1 MMPGLANG
9 DFSNLK
15 VQRGALVEY
24 ANTPSPL
31 TLVFEFNPAA
41 ISRTRSVT
49 IRTGGAPGTR
59 GGYDF
64 ADVREVARA
73 SQGVSVNAESF
84 TAKILLDATDRMNA
98 GDPGAERLGVQPELD
113 TLRSMV
119 EPKSQTPDGART
131 LAALGQGDQR
141 AFARHEFASVLLFI
155 WGVHVLPVFMTQVQ
169 IEVKEYLPNLVPYR
183 AEASLTL
190 QIIES
195 NNPFYQEEL
204 KRQFA
209 VAGSM
214 PGAVQALA
222 GRLLR

>member
-1 MMPGLANG
+1 MSFGIASG
-9 DFSNLK
+9 DYSRLK

-24 ANTPSPL
+24 ANTPAPL
-31 TLVFEFNPAA
+31 SLFFEFNPAT

-49 IRTGGAPGTR
+49 VRTGGAPGTR

-64 ADVREVARA
+64 SDVREVVRA
-73 SQGVSVNAESF
+73 SQGVTVNAESL

-98 GDPGAERLGVQPELD
+98 GDPIASRFGVQPEID

-131 LAALGQGDQR
+131 LAALGQGDER
-141 AFARHEFASVLLFI
+141 AFARHEYASVLLFF
-155 WGVHVLPVFMTQVQ
+155 WGVHLLPVFLTSVQ
-169 IEVKEYLPNLVPYR
+169 NEMKEYLPNLVPYR
-183 AEASLTL
+183 AEATLTL

-204 KRQFA
+204 KRQY
-209 VAGSM
+209 
-214 PGAVQALA
+214 ALA
-222 GRLLR
+222 GSSLGAIGSLVGSLLG

>member
-1 MMPGLANG
+1 MIPGIGSGN
-9 DFSNLK
+9 FSHLK

-24 ANTPSPL
+24 ANAPSPL
-31 TLVFEFNPAA
+31 VLVFEFNPTT
-41 ISRTRSVT
+41 ITRTRSVT
-49 IRTGGAPGTR
+49 VRTGGAPGTR

-64 ADVREVARA
+64 SDRSEVARA

-84 TAKILLDATDRMNA
+84 SVKILLDATDRMNA
-98 GDPGAERLGVQPELD
+98 GDPVAERTGVQAELD

-131 LAALGQGDQR
+131 LAALGQGDER
-141 AFARHEFASVLLFI
+141 AFARHQYASVLLFV
-155 WGVHVLPVFMTQVQ
+155 WGVHVLPVFLTQVQ
-169 IEVKEYLPNLVPYR
+169 IDVKEYLPSLLPYR

-209 VAGSM
+209 FAASQAGVVS
-214 PGAVQALA
+214 ALA
-222 GRLLR
+222 GRLQS